1 MSFIETRGDVDIC
14 NKALSRIG
22 QTGIT
27 GTLDAP
33 TAPNSNAVRE
43 CRLHYKSSVRSM
55 LEMHH
60 WNLATKRDILV
71 ETTNERALEWS
82 FCYVTPEFM
91 AFPVSV
97 HTPGGSTVGPI
108 AYYRGLQ
115 GLLGSLYGKPLFTY
129 SGDKIYSMLGP
140 AELEFTSFDITEHD
154 FTQSLED
161 CLVLWMA
168 AKLAYSLAKD
178 HQMGNAIKQEAL
190 SEINRVL
197 TGNLNEQQHRY
208 GTFISEA
215 EMARE
220 GIDPLLGGYG
230 IGFGR

>member
-33 TAPNSNAVRE
+33 TSPNTNAVKE
-43 CRLHYKSSVRSM
+43 CRLHYKSSVRAM

-60 WNLATKRDILV
+60 WNLATKRQLLV
-71 ETTNERALEWS
+71 ETTNERALEWA
-82 FCYVTPEFM
+82 FCYVAPEFM
-91 AFPVSV
+91 AFPVSI
-97 HTPGGSTVGPI
+97 HTPGGSTVGPV

-115 GLLGSLYGKPLFTY
+115 GLIGSLYGKPLFTY
-129 SGDKIYSMLGP
+129 SGHRIYSMLGP
-140 AELEFTSFDITEHD
+140 AEIEFTSFDITEHY

-161 CLVLWMA
+161 ALVLWLA
-168 AKLAYSLAKD
+168 AKLAYSIAKD
-178 HQMGNAIKQEAL
+178 HTMGNSIKQEAL

-197 TGNLNEQQHRY
+197 AGNLNEQQARY
-208 GTFISEA
+208 GTFISES
-215 EMARE
+215 EMARN
-220 GIDPLLGGYG
+220 GVDPLLGGYG
-230 IGFGR
+230 QGHY